1 MNKKDWAMI
10 WGIDM
15 MIIFW
20 IVCYL
25 IKAYLIYLVYQDM
38 SGLFSLPSLN
48 YIEMLLILNFG
59 LMIKCILCN
68 PSYADF
74 NIYKQFT
81 KAERVT
87 LGFSQVIFIVILYLL
102 HILYS
107 IFL

>member
-1 MNKKDWAMI
+1 
-10 WGIDM
+10 M

-25 IKAYLIYLVYQDM
+25 IKTYLIYLVYQDM
-38 SGLFSLPSLN
+38 SGLFAFPGLN

-74 NIYKQFT
+74 NVYKKFT
-81 KAERVT
+81 TVEKVT
-87 LGFSQVIFIVILYLL
+87 LGFSNVLIILMLASL
-102 HILYS
+102 HILYK

>member
-1 MNKKDWAMI
+1 
-10 WGIDM
+10 M

-38 SGLFSLPSLN
+38 SGLFALPILN

-74 NIYKQFT
+74 SVYKKFT
-81 KAERVT
+81 IAEKVT
-87 LGFSQVIFIVILYLL
+87 LGFSNVLIILMLASL
-102 HILYS
+102 HILYQ

>member
-1 MNKKDWAMI
+1 
-10 WGIDM
+10 M

-38 SGLFSLPSLN
+38 SVLFALPILN

-81 KAERVT
+81 KAEKIM
-87 LGFSQVIFIVILYLL
+87 LGFSQVLLILILASL
-102 HILYS
+102 HILYKM
-107 IFL
+107 FL